1 MVLLQQSGCTS
12 RSPEFT
18 FEEVC
23 IIWDDDG
30 LPTTHSCCSVHVSR
44 QGAWLTS
51 LCNVLATA
59 ETVSPGADCD
69 CHSAIHLVNHRYGMA
84 PVVKYMLLSCDAGNQ
99 STIGA
104 R

>member
-1 MVLLQQSGCTS
+1 MVLLQRSGCTG

-59 ETVSPGADCD
+59 ETVSLALTVTATAPFTLSTTVMVWRQLSNTRC
-69 CHSAIHLVNHRYGMA
+69 SAVMQATRA
-84 PVVKYMLLSCDAGNQ
+84 Q
-99 STIGA
+99 
-104 R
+104 